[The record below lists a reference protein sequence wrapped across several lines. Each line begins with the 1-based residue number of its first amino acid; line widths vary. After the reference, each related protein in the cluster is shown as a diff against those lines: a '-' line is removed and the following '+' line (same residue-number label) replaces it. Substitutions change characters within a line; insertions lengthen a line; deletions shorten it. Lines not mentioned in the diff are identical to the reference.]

1 MSWVL
6 RLHDFDLYS
15 DAHLNIS
22 NLSEEQKEKY
32 PKSSMNGNGNAN
44 GNGTLNYT
52 NGNIL
57 LAPPSPHSHNLKE
70 METVTI
76 FNFTFSVFSLFFFIQ
91 TIESLRKENFELKL
105 RIFFMEDNFN
115 KLREGF
121 NPDAAELSRQ
131 VISSNIHFF
140 KWDLKIEHWI
150 TSFCGANEERNGKKR

>member
-1 MSWVL
+1 
-6 RLHDFDLYS
+6 
-15 DAHLNIS
+15 
-22 NLSEEQKEKY
+22 
-32 PKSSMNGNGNAN
+32 MNGNGNAN

-140 KWDLKIEHWI
+140 K
-150 TSFCGANEERNGKKR
+150 